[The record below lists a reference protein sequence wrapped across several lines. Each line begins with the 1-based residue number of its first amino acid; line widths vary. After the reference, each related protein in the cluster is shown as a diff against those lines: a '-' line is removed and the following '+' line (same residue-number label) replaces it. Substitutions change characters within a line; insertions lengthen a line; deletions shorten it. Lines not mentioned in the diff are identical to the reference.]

1 MATEFPIDPEFGR
14 NEPPAPEDQGME
26 VELDLEE
33 SSIEE
38 LPDGSAVVTMD
49 NFKGPDEDEDFYSN
63 LAEDI
68 DPWELDKISLRYL
81 GLIDKDKEARSQRDK
96 QYE

>member
-26 VELDLEE
+26 VQLDLEQ
-33 SSIEE
+33 SNIEE

-49 NFKGPDEDEDFYSN
+49 DFKGPEEDEE
-63 LAEDI
+63 AH
-68 DPWELDKISLRYL
+68 PWLFLQGRDQLQECRPARLEGFHLLRPL
-81 GLIDKDKEARSQRDK
+81 V
-96 QYE
+96 